1 MKRFTTACVDIVTR
15 MQMVLSECSFN
26 AACMFLDMENADKK
40 FGELIAVR
48 SLGLLEGKTEFKYE
62 KSRFIYDENRG
73 YLLKA

>member
-1 MKRFTTACVDIVTR
+1 MRRFTTACIDIVTR

-40 FGELIAVR
+40 FGELIDVK
-48 SLGLLEGKTEFKYE
+48 SLGLLEGKTEIKFE